1 MPIEELKYPNDK
13 VTHFEPHVPHFVANR
28 MYFPANHR
36 MREQADLQL
45 MAFPTKGVNDDF
57 VDLVS
62 GCMDNFHDTRPDFIL
77 DFI

>member
-1 MPIEELKYPNDK
+1 
-13 VTHFEPHVPHFVANR
+13 
-28 MYFPANHR
+28 

-62 GCMDNFHDTRPDFIL
+62 GCMDNFHEEKKEFFT
-77 DFI
+77 